1 VLPQIARNVGQLR
14 SAQPPKIER
23 NVTCAAGKEPGK
35 HVVLLWST
43 DVLLLLQQ
51 HLC

>member
-1 VLPQIARNVGQLR
+1 
-14 SAQPPKIER
+14 
-23 NVTCAAGKEPGK
+23 VTCAAGKEPGK

-51 HLC
+51 HLCWHVSCVALTRVLLLLLCS